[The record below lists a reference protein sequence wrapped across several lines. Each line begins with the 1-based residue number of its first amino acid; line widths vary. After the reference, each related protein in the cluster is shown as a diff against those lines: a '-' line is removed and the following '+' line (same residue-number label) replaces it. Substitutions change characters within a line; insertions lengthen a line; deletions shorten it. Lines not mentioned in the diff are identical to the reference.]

1 MLQLVLPAV
10 TWPLVALAVIQVADG
25 LMCVKPVRF
34 VAECFEAVNL
44 PRRLWWM
51 IAPVKFAAATGLIL
65 GISVPFLAALTC
77 AALVAYFLVA
87 IGMHLGARDLGRN
100 LFVNAIGMLAI
111 CMQVGLMCFL
121 TW

>member
-121 TW
+121 TL